1 MAWSPWLEIV
11 AALLLFGLIVVGLG
25 GLAGLIR
32 VNEKFESEEDAV
44 ESERPERE
52 PQTYRFKEFER
63 LP

>member
-1 MAWSPWLEIV
+1 MPWSPWLEMI

-25 GLAGLIR
+25 GLAGFIR
-32 VNEKFESEEDAV
+32 VTQHSEPEEDAG
-44 ESERPERE
+44 EPERPERE

>member
-1 MAWSPWLEIV
+1 MPWSPWLEMI

-25 GLAGLIR
+25 GLVGFIHVTQQA
-32 VNEKFESEEDAV
+32 EPEEDAG
-44 ESERPERE
+44 ELERPERE